1 MRRNI
6 WWASGDICCR
16 QGSGIRHWLWLST
29 ASEVANAHRSAY
41 YHLARIARIRDSL
54 TTSVCKCLV
63 HAFVTSC
70 IDYGKAMLF
79 GIPDRLIH
87 LLEMVQRS
95 AARIVLHI
103 RRGDRQS
110 ISEVLRQLHWFPVK
124 KRTEYKLQVLVHC
137 ALYEGTPVY
146 LALLLHRHTPR
157 RSLRSAGVPRVNV
170 EWYGRLSFACARQC
184 ETLYQLHQGTP
195 EIAQSSKRH

>member
-1 MRRNI
+1 M
-6 WWASGDICCR
+6 
-16 QGSGIRHWLWLST
+16 
-29 ASEVANAHRSAY
+29 ASEFANARRSAY
-41 YHLARIARIRDSL
+41 YHLARIARVRDSL

-70 IDYGKAMLF
+70 IDYGNAMLR

-110 ISEVLRQLHWFPVK
+110 TSEVLRELHWLPVK
-124 KRTEYKLQVLVHC
+124 KRTEYILSVLVHY

-146 LALLLHRHTPR
+146 LALLMQRHTPR
-157 RSLRSAGVPRVNV
+157 RSLQSAGVPLVNV
-170 EWYGRLSFACARQC
+170 EWYGRRSFACARHC
-184 ETLYQLHQGTP
+184 GTLYQLHQGTP
-195 EIAQSSKRH
+195 GIAQSSKRH